1 MDTGNYMANQMDDLI
16 SNGLKQKDELDE
28 KMQSISNKDL
38 IEKASEE
45 LSKLCKTGAKSFTM
59 RVPVTEND
67 TDMIFSELIRRFK
80 AKTNEEELLKIAKE
94 LNYDKVSF

>member
-1 MDTGNYMANQMDDLI
+1 MTIEDL
-16 SNGLKQKDELDE
+16 NK
-28 KMQSISNKDL
+28 KMKSISNADL
-38 IEKASEE
+38 IIKASEE

>member
-1 MDTGNYMANQMDDLI
+1 MTTIELHTKLESL
-16 SNGLKQKDELDE
+16 SNVE
-28 KMQSISNKDL
+28 L

-45 LSKLCKTGAKSFTM
+45 LSKLCKTGGKSFTM
-59 RVPVTEND
+59 RVPVNEND